1 MFHDALV
8 LHEKGFSTR
17 WPAMPASV
25 LFHAALV
32 MALIV
37 VPLMRSGELPRVE
50 VRDAMLMPPPP
61 TPPPP
66 LPKGKPGGAGARR
79 IKAIAV
85 QPRDTGRF
93 VAPVDIPELTTDE
106 AVGGGESGIGIEGGV
121 EGEALAGYPPGI
133 VGEILSRVVGIEE
146 APVRAIGEIRQPR
159 LVRRVE
165 PAYPEI
171 ARQARMAGVVIL
183 EATTD
188 VYGRVQAV
196 RVLRSIPLLDE
207 AAADAVRHWVYEP
220 MIVNGRPR
228 GVTFSVTVRFELN

>member
-1 MFHDALV
+1 MFHDAMV
-8 LHEKGFSTR
+8 LHEKGFSGR
-17 WPAMPASV
+17 WPALPASV

-32 MALIV
+32 LALIV

-50 VRDAMLMPPPP
+50 LRDALLMPPPP

-66 LPKGKPGGAGARR
+66 LPKGRPGGAGARR
-79 IKAIAV
+79 IKAVAV

-93 VAPVDIPELTTDE
+93 VAPVDIPEITTDE
-106 AVGGGESGIGIEGGV
+106 AVGIGEPGIEGGV
-121 EGEALAGYPPGI
+121 EGEALAGYPPGV
-133 VGEILSRVVGIEE
+133 VGEILARVVGIEE
-146 APVRAIGEIRQPR
+146 VPVRAIGEIRQPR

-171 ARQARMAGVVIL
+171 ARQARVAGVVIL

-207 AAADAVRHWVYEP
+207 AAADAVRRWVYEP

-228 GVTFSVTVRFELN
+228 GVTFTVTVRFELN

>member
-1 MFHDALV
+1 MFHDAMV

-17 WPAMPASV
+17 WPAFPASL

-32 MALIV
+32 LALVV
-37 VPLMRSGELPRVE
+37 VPLMRSGEPPRVE
-50 VRDAMLMPPPP
+50 VRDAILMPPPP

-66 LPKGKPGGAGARR
+66 LPKGKPGGAGTRR
-79 IKAIAV
+79 IKAVAA

-93 VAPVDIPELTTDE
+93 VAPVDIPEITTDE
-106 AVGGGESGIGIEGGV
+106 AVGGGAPEGGIEGGV
-121 EGEALAGYPPGI
+121 DGEALAGYPLGV
-133 VGEILSRVVGIEE
+133 VGEILGRVIGVEE

-159 LVRRVE
+159 LVRRIE

-171 ARQARMAGVVIL
+171 ARQARVAGVVIL

-207 AAADAVRHWVYEP
+207 AASDAVRRWVYEP

-228 GVTFSVTVRFELN
+228 GVTFTVTVRFELS